1 MAISVSEA
9 TNAVTPSATEVLLK
23 PGSMTE
29 GAKQESRLDA
39 AVTDIAAYHP
49 ALLQYFR
56 RKARDQNEIDDL
68 VQEVFLRVVGRR
80 SAEPVENVGAY
91 VFQTAAS
98 VLVDR
103 HRRVTVRHTD
113 DHVEFDADRHSSSD
127 FDAARVLEARQALQS
142 AVVALQSLPERTR
155 DIFILRRIEGIA
167 YRDIADRFG
176 ISVSAVEKHMVRAI
190 HHLVSAT

>member
-1 MAISVSEA
+1 MTDMTDHELRR
-9 TNAVTPSATEVLLK
+9 NAAAPEVF
-23 PGSMTE
+23 
-29 GAKQESRLDA
+29 
-39 AVTDIAAYHP
+39 AYHP

-68 VQEVFLRVVGRR
+68 VQEVFLRVVARR

-91 VFQTAAS
+91 IFQTAAS
-98 VLVDR
+98 VLADR
-103 HRRVTVRHTD
+103 HRRGTVRHVIN
-113 DHVEFDADRHSSSD
+113 HIEFDAERHNSAD
-127 FDAARVLEARQALQS
+127 FDAARVLEGRQALRS
-142 AVVALQSLPERTR
+142 AVVALQALPERTR
-155 DIFILRRIEGIA
+155 DIFILRRIEGFA